1 MKRSNSKA
9 MKNKTAFI
17 LNYAPHYRLFIYKK
31 INDELNVDF
40 YFGNIPNSSIKKLD
54 YKNLSNFKEEFK
66 TLKLLSFLWYKNSVR
81 LIFKSYKNYILTGDP
96 YILSNWIILVLAKL
110 FNKKTVLWT
119 HGWYG
124 RETITKKVVKK
135 MYFGL
140 ADKILL
146 YNEKSKSLM
155 LDEGFQEK
163 KLIPIYNSLDYDTQ
177 KVIRDGLQ
185 EKGIYFNYFKN
196 NCPVLIYIGR
206 IQKTKKIDLLL
217 KSLYEFKLQ
226 NIIYNLIIVGG
237 NSDEFNANEI
247 IKNLEIEDQ
256 VWLYGPSYDEEKNA
270 ELIFNANLCVS
281 PGNVG
286 LTAIHSLMY
295 GTPVLTHN
303 NFKNQGPE
311 WECIIEGVNGGFFK
325 ENDVDDLM
333 SKIKYYI
340 QHPINK
346 EQCYKVI
353 EEKWNPHNQINI
365 LKDVLNES
373 SN

>member
-1 MKRSNSKA
+1 MKI
-9 MKNKTAFI
+9 KTAFI
-17 LNYAPHYRLFIYKK
+17 LNYAPHYRLFLYKK
-31 INDELNVDF
+31 ISEEITTDF
-40 YFGNIPNSSIKKLD
+40 YFGDIPNSSIKKLD
-54 YKNLSNFKEEFK
+54 YKNLSSFKEEFK
-66 TLKLLSFLWYKNSVR
+66 TLKLLSFLWYKNSIR
-81 LIFKSYKNYILTGDP
+81 LVFKPYKNYILTGDP
-96 YILSNWIILVLAKL
+96 YILSNWIILILAKL
-110 FNKKTVLWT
+110 FNKKTILWT

-124 RETITKKVVKK
+124 RETITKKVIKK

-146 YNEKSKSLM
+146 YNEMSKYLM
-155 LDEGFQEK
+155 LNEGFKED

-185 EKGIYFNYFKN
+185 QSGIYFNHFKN
-196 NCPVLIYIGR
+196 NYPVLIYIGR
-206 IQKTKKIDLLL
+206 IQKSKKIDLLL

-226 NIIYNLIIVGG
+226 NIIYNLIIIGG
-237 NSDEFNANEI
+237 ASDEFNSNEI
-247 IKNLEIEDQ
+247 IENLRIENQ

-303 NFKNQGPE
+303 NFRNQGPE
-311 WECIIEGVNGGFFK
+311 WECVIEGVNGGFFK
-325 ENDVDDLM
+325 ENDIEDLM
-333 SKIKYYI
+333 NKIDYYI
-340 QHPINK
+340 KNPISK
-346 EQCYKVI
+346 KQCFKII

-365 LKDVLNES
+365 LKEVLNE
-373 SN
+373 NIN